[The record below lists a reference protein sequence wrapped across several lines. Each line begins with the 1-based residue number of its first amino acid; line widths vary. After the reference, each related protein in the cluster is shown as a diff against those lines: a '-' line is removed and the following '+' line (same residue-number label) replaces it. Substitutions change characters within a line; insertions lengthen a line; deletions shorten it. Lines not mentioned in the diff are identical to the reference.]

1 MAYGDKQELNVDMVM
16 AITVNGGTNVTL
28 DQAVEDGRTVPNYV
42 GSGQAEPGITT
53 IDLLGAAAAGLM
65 PAAGGPERYRVRI
78 ERLR

>member
-16 AITVNGGTNVTL
+16 AISVNGGTDVTL
-28 DQAVEDGRTVPNYV
+28 DQAVEDGKTVPNFT
-42 GSGQAEPGITT
+42 GSGQVEPGITS
-53 IDLLGAAAAGLM
+53 IDLNGAATAGLM